1 MADLSDQ
8 YKFVREDEFK
18 NALRNILMYV
28 KFDRANDLDKAVKKV
43 EEYLEGKTIER
54 EK

>member
-1 MADLSDQ
+1 MADLNDQ

-28 KFDRANDLDKAVKKV
+28 KFDRANDLDKAVETV
-43 EEYLEGKTIER
+43 EEYLEGKSIKR

>member
-1 MADLSDQ
+1 MADLNEM
-8 YKFVREDEFK
+8 YKTVREDEFK
-18 NALRNILMYV
+18 HALRNILMYV
-28 KFDRANDLDKAVKKV
+28 KFDRATDLDQSVRIV